1 MKLTKAAVARLALPH
16 GKRDAIWFDDDLSGF
31 GIRLRAGGKR
41 TWIIQY
47 RVGSKQRRV
56 QLGTPENL
64 GADDAREQAKH
75 KLAAVTLGDDPQA
88 TKLAARAKAG
98 NTLGAIVETYLDV
111 KRATLRPRSFAET
124 TRYLRKY
131 WKPLHGLPLH
141 TLPRTDI
148 AARLAK
154 IAADNGPVSATRARA
169 ALSALLTWAMR
180 EGIADANPVI
190 GTNRPD
196 GRRGEAKT
204 RERVLSD
211 AELAEIWRAC
221 SDDDYGHIIRLL
233 ILSGQRRNEVGA
245 MAWPEIDLDR
255 GTWTISGDRTKNGR
269 AHAVALPHA
278 ALAIVERVE
287 HRAGTDRL
295 FGRGGNGF
303 GGWSKARAALDQ
315 RIAKNRGAR
324 AEPLGPWVVH
334 DLRRTVATRMADLG
348 VLPHVI
354 EAVLN
359 HVSGHKAGVAGIYN
373 RASYERETRAALALW
388 ADHVRSIV
396 EREPR
401 KVISLSRHA

>member
-1 MKLTKAAVARLALPH
+1 MSNIASARNS
-16 GKRDAIWFDDDLSGF
+16 D
-31 GIRLRAGGKR
+31 
-41 TWIIQY
+41 
-47 RVGSKQRRV
+47 GSRSAP
-56 QLGTPENL
+56 LENL
-64 GADDAREQAKH
+64 GADDAREQAKR

-88 TKLAARAKAG
+88 CKQAARAKAG

-131 WKPLHGLPLH
+131 WKPLHGLPAH
-141 TLPRTDI
+141 TIPRTDV

-169 ALSALLTWAMR
+169 ALSALLAWAMR
-180 EGIADANPVI
+180 EGIADANPVV

-221 SDDDYGHIIRLL
+221 GDDDYGRIIRLL
-233 ILSGQRRNEVGA
+233 ALTAQRRNEIGA
-245 MAWPEIDLDR
+245 MAWPEIDLER
-255 GTWTISGDRTKNGR
+255 GIWTIPGDRTKNGR
-269 AHAVALPHA
+269 AHVVALTHA
-278 ALAIVERVE
+278 ARAIVEGVE
-287 HRAGTDRL
+287 HRTGTDRL

-303 GGWSKARAALDQ
+303 GGWSKAKAALDQ

-324 AEPLGPWVVH
+324 AEPLAPWCVH
-334 DLRRTVATRMADLG
+334 DIRRTVATRMADLG

-359 HVSGHKAGVAGIYN
+359 HVSGHKAGVAGVYN
-373 RASYERETRAALALW
+373 RASYEREMRAALVLW
-388 ADHVRSIV
+388 ADRISSIV
-396 EREPR
+396 ERRAPTIIALTERATPTAQD
-401 KVISLSRHA
+401 I